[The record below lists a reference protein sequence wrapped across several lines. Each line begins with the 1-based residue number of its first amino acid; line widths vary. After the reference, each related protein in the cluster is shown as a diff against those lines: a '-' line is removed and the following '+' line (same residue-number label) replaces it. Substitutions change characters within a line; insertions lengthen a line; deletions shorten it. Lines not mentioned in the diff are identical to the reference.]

1 MKNTRVILICCLICI
16 CLFGSLTLSACAST
30 PVAKDGDT
38 VRVDYTLSLSDGT
51 MYQTTVGSTPLELVI
66 GSGKY
71 LADFEEAI
79 IGMKPGESKTITIP
93 AADAYGEYSEDL
105 VFTIKRSQ
113 IQGGENIEAGDYL
126 SVTDSSG
133 NTTQVKVIE
142 VSDINVTIDANSS
155 LAGEDLT
162 FKIDL
167 LEVI

>member
-1 MKNTRVILICCLICI
+1 
-16 CLFGSLTLSACAST
+16 
-30 PVAKDGDT
+30 
-38 VRVDYTLSLSDGT
+38 

-79 IGMKPGESKTITIP
+79 ISMKAGESKTITIP

-113 IQGGENIEAGDYL
+113 IQGGENIEVGDYL

-167 LEVI
+167 LEID